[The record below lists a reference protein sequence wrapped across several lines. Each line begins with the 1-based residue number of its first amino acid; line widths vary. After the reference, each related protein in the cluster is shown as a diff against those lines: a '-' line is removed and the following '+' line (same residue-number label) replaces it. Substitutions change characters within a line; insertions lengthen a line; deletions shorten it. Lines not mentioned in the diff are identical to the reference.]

1 MRTKTYLLL
10 AVTILILQTGC
21 LYAVRYDG
29 PYHGK
34 VVDEQ
39 TREAIENAVVLGTWS
54 VYHFDPGGGNSTYYD
69 AREAV
74 TDKNGEFTIPGLGLR
89 ILSSIKPMGFTVFKA
104 GYSYFSS
111 YWDSLKI
118 ETRKD
123 MIKWEGEMPII
134 PIRKLTIEERRKS
147 MTFPPSPPTEASL
160 DKIKSMLKEVNK
172 EASER
177 GLEPIDIWRGDK
189 IWGK

>member
-1 MRTKTYLLL
+1 MKTKLVIVL
-10 AVTILILQTGC
+10 ILIVLSLQTGC
-21 LYAVRYDG
+21 LYPVRYDG

-39 TREAIENAVVLGTWS
+39 TRKPLESAVVLGTWS

-74 TDKNGEFTIPGLGLR
+74 TDKNGEFTIPGQGLR
-89 ILSSIKPMGFTVFKA
+89 IFSSIKPIGFTIFKA

-123 MIKWEGEMPII
+123 MIKWEGETPVI
-134 PIRKLTIEERRKS
+134 PIRKLTDEERKKQGS
-147 MTFPPSPPTEASL
+147 PSRPNIPTEKMQIL
-160 DKIKSMLKEVNK
+160 TKEINK
-172 EASER
+172 ER
-177 GLEPIDIWRGDK
+177 VYLGLTPFDLGGDNK
-189 IWGK
+189 